1 MKNPLIINIRCSCIE
16 EYINI
21 QRLHKEYTR
30 QLRTGEI
37 MSVFVGAELA
47 VPGEYA
53 VVDKLMEKGGQCRK
67 VIAGAFYPKVKV
79 PETEEERKALKE
91 GLDRALTIVGPQPDE
106 SIELPQAVDG
116 GVDAMGN
123 PPLPEKPLAVDE
135 VRDAKPDFIE
145 REVVFDPNVEDY
157 RAESED
163 WKASHTAAA
172 ARGPNNFEPRPEM
185 VAGAFPERFP
195 NGFIE
200 EPVPDTMFKKVPETL
215 TEPDFTQAEPS
226 VAEESDDGC
235 NGEDRNYT
243 C

>member
-16 EYINI
+16 EYLSI

-67 VIAGAFYPKVKV
+67 PPVAAFYPKEKAPMAFDNSLSQEEQIAMKEEITRGAVV
-79 PETEEERKALKE
+79 VNGPMPEEEIA
-91 GLDRALTIVGPQPDE
+91 
-106 SIELPQAVDG
+106 LPQAADG

-123 PPLPEKPLAVDE
+123 PPLPEKPLTLDE
-135 VRDAKPDFIE
+135 MAAIGAGYAEQEE
-145 REVVFDPNVEDY
+145 RIPVESSVHKSF
-157 RAESED
+157 A
-163 WKASHTAAA
+163 
-172 ARGPNNFEPRPEM
+172 FE
-185 VAGAFPERFP
+185 
-195 NGFIE
+195 E
-200 EPVPDTMFKKVPETL
+200 EPVPDSMFKKVPETL
-215 TEPDFTQAEPS
+215 TEPDFTQAAPS
-226 VAEESDDGC
+226 VAEESDDGW
-235 NGEDRNYT
+235 NGEDHNYT

>member
-47 VPGEYA
+47 VPGEYE

-67 VIAGAFYPKVKV
+67 APAVAFYPKVK
-79 PETEEERKALKE
+79 EMTEEEKEALQKE
-91 GLDRALTIVGPQPDE
+91 LSKGLVMVGPQPDE
-106 SIELPQAVDG
+106 EIALPQAVDG

-123 PPLPEKPLAVDE
+123 QPLPETHGQPVPQPDLQE
-135 VRDAKPDFIE
+135 VAKPAPDF
-145 REVVFDPNVEDY
+145 VFEDE
-157 RAESED
+157 AAPKESFAQPEYNPSRD
-163 WKASHTAAA
+163 V
-172 ARGPNNFEPRPEM
+172 RPEM
-185 VAGAFPERFP
+185 VSGAFTNRFP
-195 NGFIE
+195 
-200 EPVPDTMFKKVPETL
+200 EPAFKRVPETL
-215 TEPDFTQAEPS
+215 IEEPS
-226 VAEESDDGC
+226 VAEEADDGC